1 MNGQGS
7 AVLVALASVPVLIL
21 VVWAARSR
29 LTRIRRARLRK
40 KPVPS
45 SLVAALNRNVSIYSR
60 LPDALRDELHGH
72 INVFLEEK
80 DFIGCD
86 GLEIS
91 EEIRFTIAALAC
103 VLLLNR
109 QAGYFPGFSSI
120 LVYPESYAA
129 TNVTFDGHLEVRQK
143 TRRAGESWYRGP
155 VVLSWKDV
163 LHGASDGGDGYNVVL
178 HEFAHKLD
186 EENDGANGLPV
197 LQGRG
202 HYEAWAEVLGR
213 EYESLESRVARGR
226 NRVLDEYGLTSPP
239 EFFAVATE
247 SFFEKPV
254 AMRDRIP
261 DLYEQLRTF
270 YRVDPA
276 SWNGDV
282 RTW

>member
-1 MNGQGS
+1 M
-7 AVLVALASVPVLIL
+7 AVLIALAAVPILVL

-29 LTRIRRARLRK
+29 LTRVRRARLRK
-40 KPVPS
+40 KRAPS
-45 SLVAALNRNVSIYSR
+45 SLVDVLNRNVSIYSL

-72 INVFLEEK
+72 INVFLKEK

-91 EEIRFTIAALAC
+91 DEIRFTIAALAC

-109 QAGYFPGFSSI
+109 QTDYFPGFSSI
-120 LVYPESYAA
+120 LIYPESYDA
-129 TNVTFDGHLEVRQK
+129 TNVSFDGHLEIRRT

-163 LHGASDGGDGYNVVL
+163 LHGASDAGDGYNVVL

-186 EENDGANGLPV
+186 EENDGANGLPI
-197 LQGRG
+197 LRDRA
-202 HYEAWAEVLGR
+202 HYESWAEVLGR

-226 NRVLDEYGLTSPP
+226 NRVLDAYGLTSPS

-247 SFFEKPV
+247 SFFEKPA

-261 DLYEQLRTF
+261 DLYEQLRT
-270 YRVDPA
+270 YYCVDPA
-276 SWNGDV
+276 SWK
-282 RTW
+282 RAAPI

>member
-1 MNGQGS
+1 MNGQGL
-7 AVLVALASVPVLIL
+7 AVVIALASVPILIL
-21 VVWAARSR
+21 VVWALRSW
-29 LTRIRRARLRK
+29 LTRVRRARLRK
-40 KPVPS
+40 KPAPD
-45 SLVAALNRNVSIYSR
+45 SLVDVLNRNVGIYSL
-60 LPDALRDELHGH
+60 LPNTLRDELHGH
-72 INVFLEEK
+72 INVFLKEK

-91 EEIRFTIAALAC
+91 DEIRFTIAALAC

-109 QAGYFPGFSSI
+109 PANYFPGFSSI

-129 TNVTFDGHLEVRQK
+129 TNVTFEGHLKIRRT

-163 LHGASDGGDGYNVVL
+163 LHGASDAGDGYNVVL

-186 EENDGANGLPV
+186 EENDGANGLPI
-197 LQGRG
+197 LGDPA
-202 HYEAWAEVLGR
+202 HYKAWAEVLGR
-213 EYESLESRVARGR
+213 EYESLERRVARGR

-247 SFFEKPV
+247 SFFEKPA
-254 AMRDRIP
+254 AMRDQIP
-261 DLYEQLRTF
+261 DLYEQLRFF

-276 SWNGDV
+276 NWKHAAPA
-282 RTW
+282 